1 MSGVAPP
8 LVVCVCVV
16 LCASN
21 SARAIFW
28 SPGESLSKAL
38 RIRATTYL
46 VQAHYYRGD
55 YERAVQ
61 LATDNFAAVPP
72 DWVHEYIGAAQ
83 PLLLYDYIFG
93 VSSLAQLGRF
103 DEAFRYAVDELRLDE
118 ARHHASA
125 VGQAH
130 YTLGILHVLRGAWR
144 EARSLIEQGIVV
156 FRTGNVLLNSP
167 GPVALSAWVL
177 AQVGEATDALVR
189 LREGEQLL
197 ERQAANGVVYQ
208 LGRGYHS
215 LGRAALLLGALE
227 EARILGERAIKY
239 SPQQPGDA
247 AHAEHLLGD
256 IAAHPDRLDAE
267 LATLHYLKALALAE
281 PRGMRPLVAHCHLGL
296 GKLYQRTGQ
305 REQAQEHLTTAT
317 TMYREMGM
325 TYWLEKAEAE
335 VSVLG

>member
-1 MSGVAPP
+1 M
-8 LVVCVCVV
+8 
-16 LCASN
+16 
-21 SARAIFW
+21 
-28 SPGESLSKAL
+28 
-38 RIRATTYL
+38 
-46 VQAHYYRGD
+46 
-55 YERAVQ
+55 
-61 LATDNFAAVPP
+61 
-72 DWVHEYIGAAQ
+72 
-83 PLLLYDYIFG
+83 
-93 VSSLAQLGRF
+93 
-103 DEAFRYAVDELRLDE
+103 
-118 ARHHASA
+118 
-125 VGQAH
+125 
-130 YTLGILHVLRGAWR
+130 
-144 EARSLIEQGIVV
+144 IEQGIVV

-281 PRGMRPLVAHCHLGL
+281 PRGMRTLVAHCHLGL

>member
-1 MSGVAPP
+1 M
-8 LVVCVCVV
+8 
-16 LCASN
+16 
-21 SARAIFW
+21 
-28 SPGESLSKAL
+28 
-38 RIRATTYL
+38 
-46 VQAHYYRGD
+46 
-55 YERAVQ
+55 
-61 LATDNFAAVPP
+61 PP

-103 DEAFRYAVDELRLDE
+103 DEAFRYAVDGLRLDE

-247 AHAEHLLGD
+247 AHAEHLLGA
-256 IAAHPDRLDAE
+256 IPLAEVWLVTGRLDDAE
-267 LATLHYLKALALAE
+267 RLCRQSLDLARAHKQRGHEVYALRLLGAVTASRDASAEREAAGHFRSALALAE

-296 GKLYQRTGQ
+296 GMLFRRTGK
-305 REQAQEHLTTAT
+305 REQAQEHLTTAA
-317 TMYREMGM
+317 TMYRAMGM

-335 VSVLG
+335 LQF